1 MENEITKAPFD
12 WETGNTNQ
20 GDKPPQPVEPIE
32 GGLSD
37 ERFGPT
43 TMDKIRD
50 AAIVASFT
58 PQMIGVMMDF
68 IKKNWKTAL
77 AGLIGIAVQIL
88 PQLGVID
95 QQTANAISVIAASLG
110 LVAAK
115 DSNVTGG
122 TKPQ

>member
-20 GDKPPQPVEPIE
+20 GDKPITPVQPIE

-37 ERFGPT
+37 DRFGPT

-77 AGLIGIAVQIL
+77 AGLIGVAVQIL